1 MQVTHLAFEK
11 FYWLA
16 GLQFSQLQLSVNIRM
31 TVCNI
36 ILIPIAYATYLV
48 RAAYAIDIIMILCT
62 VIPMF
67 VDKEKN
73 QWAIGKE
80 K

>member
-1 MQVTHLAFEK
+1 
-11 FYWLA
+11 
-16 GLQFSQLQLSVNIRM
+16 M

-36 ILIPIAYATYLV
+36 ILIPIAYAAYLV
-48 RAAYAIDIIMILCT
+48 RSAYAIDINMILCT

-73 QWAIGKE
+73 QWSPWKGELVSKDDQML
-80 K
+80 